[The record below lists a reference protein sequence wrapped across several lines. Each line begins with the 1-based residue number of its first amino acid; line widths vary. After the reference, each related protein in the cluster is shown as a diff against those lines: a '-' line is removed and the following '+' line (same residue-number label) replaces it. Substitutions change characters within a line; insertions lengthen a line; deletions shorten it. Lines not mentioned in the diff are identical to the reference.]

1 MGVPSQGYEWWGAHT
16 ASVPPPEAVG
26 LGAGTCGP
34 HHRVEVGDAG
44 AERCARRGHIP
55 VPVLSP
61 PHPSRPGAGLPVAM
75 AAPPHGQRCH
85 GDGSPLWELGTAAAA
100 PPPRWGQDGA
110 AGGGPTPRAAVGW
123 GWGLEA
129 AAGPSSPPPPF
140 PCAWCSPSG
149 GALWGPTACGGWT
162 WCGGCKGSGL
172 GAEGGQGAGA
182 ALPLGQVWVGGF
194 GVGVGGFSQI
204 HGVSAPAR
212 PVGAGVL
219 LHGVPGAGQ
228 AGGSQQGDRLSPP
241 GGRAASPPPV
251 SPLLPCLA
259 PSHVS
264 PASPRWR

>member
-1 MGVPSQGYEWWGAHT
+1 MGVPSQGCEWGGGSHRICA
-16 ASVPPPEAVG
+16 PPEAVG

-34 HHRVEVGDAG
+34 RRGVEVGDAG
-44 AERCARRGHIP
+44 AERCARRGHVP

-75 AAPPHGQRCH
+75 AAPPPM
-85 GDGSPLWELGTAAAA
+85 GSVAMAMAPLFGSSVLQQL
-100 PPPRWGQDGA
+100 PPPH
-110 AGGGPTPRAAVGW
+110 GGVRTGPP
-123 GWGLEA
+123 
-129 AAGPSSPPPPF
+129 
-140 PCAWCSPSG
+140 G
-149 GALWGPTACGGWT
+149 GSHTTCGRGM
-162 WCGGCKGSGL
+162 GL
-172 GAEGGQGAGA
+172 GARGCSRPKQPTAPLPLCLVQPLRGGFVGSHSLWGMDLVWGVQGVRAGRRGGAGCGGSSA
-182 ALPLGQVWVGGF
+182 SGAGLGGGF

-204 HGVSAPAR
+204 HGVSAPSR

-219 LHGVPGAGQ
+219 LHGVSGAGQ

-241 GGRAASPPPV
+241 GGQAASPPPV